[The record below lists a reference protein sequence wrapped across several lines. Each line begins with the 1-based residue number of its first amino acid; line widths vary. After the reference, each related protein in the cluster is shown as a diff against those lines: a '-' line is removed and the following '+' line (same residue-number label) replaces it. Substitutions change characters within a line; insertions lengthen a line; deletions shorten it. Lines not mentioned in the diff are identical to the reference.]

1 MAQDLEKSLS
11 ILGDEELGTVAGG
24 MFDFTFA
31 PVVSPVYASADH
43 GGVASAFIGNSNAVQ
58 QTYNKQDLNAI
69 LNTWTGN
76 SVSLPVPVKI

>member
-1 MAQDLEKSLS
+1 MARELEKSLS
-11 ILGDEELGTVAGG
+11 TLGDEELGTVSGG

-43 GGVASAFIGNSNAVQ
+43 GGVASAFIGNGNAVQ
-58 QTYNKQDLNAI
+58 QTYNKQDLKAI

-76 SVSLPVPVKI
+76 VLGVPVSI

>member
-1 MAQDLEKSLS
+1 MARELEKSLS
-11 ILGDEELGTVAGG
+11 TLGDEELSTVAGG

-43 GGVASAFIGNSNAVQ
+43 GGVASAFIGNGNAVQ
-58 QTYNKQDLNAI
+58 QTYNKQDLKAI

-76 SVSLPVPVKI
+76 VLGVPVAI

>member
-1 MAQDLEKSLS
+1 MARELEKSLS
-11 ILGDEELGTVAGG
+11 TLGDEELGTVSGG

-43 GGVASAFIGNSNAVQ
+43 GGVASAFIGNGNAVQ
-58 QTYNKQDLNAI
+58 QTYNKQDLKAI

-76 SVSLPVPVKI
+76 VLGVPVAI